1 MNEKYL
7 IVGLMVMA
15 AILIIVIISLV
26 AALKKSRVQIRQSQK
41 NQYHSN
47 IDKYNDG
54 SIMKV

>member
-41 NQYHSN
+41 NREQPRA
-47 IDKYNDG
+47 
-54 SIMKV
+54 

>member
-26 AALKKSRVQIRQSQK
+26 AALKKSRVQIRQS
-41 NQYHSN
+41 NYRHS
-47 IDKYNDG
+47 
-54 SIMKV
+54 